1 MGHRRRRLSLR
12 AVALRATRDAVPWIA
27 LLVTVLLLLAL
38 LRAAGL
44 GTELFRVEVRDGRVE
59 LQRGRL
65 PAALLRE
72 IADVVRLYGLR
83 QARIGAVLSGGAA
96 KLLFEHDGAAT
107 AAEQPLRNVLGRF
120 TVSQLRSGERRAR

>member
-1 MGHRRRRLSLR
+1 MVTR
-12 AVALRATRDAVPWIA
+12 RATRHGVPWIA
-27 LLVTVLLLLAL
+27 LLLTVLLLLAL

-44 GTELFRVEVRDGRVE
+44 GTELFRVEVRGGRVE

-65 PAALLRE
+65 PPALLGE

-83 QARIGAVLSGGAA
+83 QARISAVLSGGAA
-96 KLLFEHDGAAT
+96 KLRFEHDGAAA